1 MPDRIISTVC
11 HVAAYPDGSMLAQA
25 SAASVAASRTAALP
39 VSVRRNWRSGVSSLR
54 AHTVRGENCEA
65 EAPGSVTP
73 AGGVTSEGNRFSNTT
88 TS

>member
-1 MPDRIISTVC
+1 MPDRNISTVC

-39 VSVRRNWRSGVSSLR
+39 VSVRTNRRSGVSNLR
-54 AHTVRGENCEA
+54 AHTVRGGNCEA

-73 AGGVTSEGNRFSNTT
+73 GFSRAPL
-88 TS
+88 

>member
-1 MPDRIISTVC
+1 MPDRISSTVC

-39 VSVRRNWRSGVSSLR
+39 VSVRRNRRSGVSSLR
-54 AHTVRGENCEA
+54 AHTVRSENCEG

-73 AGGVTSEGNRFSNTT
+73 RFSRAPL
-88 TS
+88 

>member
-11 HVAAYPDGSMLAQA
+11 HVAAYPDGPRLAQA

-39 VSVRRNWRSGVSSLR
+39 VSVRRNRRSGVSSRR
-54 AHTVRGENCEA
+54 AHTVRSENCEG

-73 AGGVTSEGNRFSNTT
+73 GFSRAPL
-88 TS
+88 

>member
-39 VSVRRNWRSGVSSLR
+39 VSVRRNWRSGVSSRR
-54 AHTVRGENCEA
+54 AHTVRGENCEV

-73 AGGVTSEGNRFSNTT
+73 RFSRAPL
-88 TS
+88 